1 MNNDVQI
8 VDVIDSFKNQIADMA
23 YQIAF
28 RDGTIRALEKK
39 IEELEREAVEA
50 GRRVK
55 VAAEEE

>member
-28 RDGTIRALEKK
+28 RDGTIRVLENK

-50 GRRVK
+50 GRRTK

>member
-28 RDGTIRALEKK
+28 RDGTIKLLEKQIEALEKQ
-39 IEELEREAVEA
+39 LAEA
-50 GRRVK
+50 GRRTK